1 MLSRGK
7 EHATLR
13 AAYELLERATKL
25 RVPCDE
31 VRMYQLLEPKNEE
44 VVVHLCWEKL
54 SSFYVEPWQEARYT
68 SRRVPAVTAG
78 LAGGNLSRD
87 EYLSVF

>member
-1 MLSRGK
+1 MARKANLSPEAWAKCLLGACYSLYFLSLPCRLMLSRGK

-54 SSFYVEPWQEARYT
+54 SSF
-68 SRRVPAVTAG
+68 
-78 LAGGNLSRD
+78 L
-87 EYLSVF
+87 